1 VQSGGLRKVHIYIYI
16 LEKVHILRLSEGIY
30 MWTYIHQRI
39 YIYMG
44 VRMGVQSGGLR
55 KVHIY
60 MYA

>member
-1 VQSGGLRKVHIYIYI
+1 VCRVADFGRYIYIYM

-30 MWTYIHQRI
+30 MWTYIHPRISI
-39 YIYMG
+39 YIG

-60 MYA
+60 IYT